1 MPQKPQDLTAALN
14 RLASLLPVASAERGY
29 LPTRHGN
36 LDFAHRTLIMGI
48 GNVTP
53 DSFFDGGRRLDP
65 TKAVADG
72 AAMAA
77 SGPGPAHRRLRKKK
91 SWPECCRWCVAYAA
105 KSPCRFQSTPTN
117 RASLARRLTLA
128 PTSSMTSARCASIP

>member
-48 GNVTP
+48 VNVTP

-72 AAMAA
+72 ASMAA
-77 SGPGPAHRRLRKKK
+77 SGADIIDVGGESTRPGAPPVAEEEELARDIDNIRAARRHRR
-91 SWPECCRWCVAYAA
+91 A
-105 KSPCRFQSTPTN
+105 
-117 RASLARRLTLA
+117 
-128 PTSSMTSARCASIP
+128 